1 MCINGFLISSFGTIF
16 TAATS
21 VRGEWIFGES
31 VCQMHSFIVFF
42 LGLAII
48 ATLTSMA
55 IEKYIVIKKES
66 RNVVTKRVCL
76 SHIHYDQQCA
86 FSLAWSPY
94 AIHCVVSMLGITK
107 GMSPFVATIP
117 ALIAK
122 SSVIYHPFIY
132 VFKNRPLKTVL
143 LKTLHCSAKNKKHV
157 RGVHCTL
164 PLQEFNGSSLN
175 RRGPTVTFT
184 MDEEADFSLI
194 APNNNVENIER
205 VYEFPS

>member
-1 MCINGFLISSFGTIF
+1 MNNQEDKRMKEKRKSTNFNTYSCQRKTILK
-16 TAATS
+16 
-21 VRGEWIFGES
+21 RE
-31 VCQMHSFIVFF
+31 M
-42 LGLAII
+42 
-48 ATLTSMA
+48 
-55 IEKYIVIKKES
+55 
-66 RNVVTKRVCL
+66 RVTKTIL
-76 SHIHYDQQCA
+76 FMIGA

-122 SSVIYHPFIY
+122 SSVIYHPCIY

-157 RGVHCTL
+157 RGVHCKL